1 VDVMSVKLR
10 RSNIL
15 DPIHAELDPRVWD
28 NPAATKPILK
38 PLHAHWIKK
47 QVYETLEK
55 AGYTDIEKWLTLV
68 LTGSL
73 TTYQYS
79 EESDV
84 DISLFVDSKVFP
96 EWSRAEMI
104 ALMVDK
110 LDGTTMPGTPFPLQD
125 FVVGEGIKPTDL
137 YKPGLRSGYNIDQ
150 GHWLVPPEH
159 DRVHDVKAEQGGFY
173 AWALQMA
180 DKMERLL
187 RYEPDQAIEFWH
199 SIHKKRQRD
208 MAKGKGD
215 FAESNIIYKMLA
227 NRGLFP
233 QISGV
238 SGEYIAKT
246 AASDWFAPSYMV
258 PDETKHAI
266 HEWAHT
272 LPWPLGSRMAPPDRY
287 HVTGVYSPSG
297 FGDPSHH
304 DWAESHSG
312 LTYPVQTTGVE
323 SFSPPK
329 VGEQAPVVMRVHHP
343 QLEADTERLMDEAQQ
358 RGLPVSRFPGGYKP
372 HITLGYSPTPLEVE
386 HPNMNFKVGP
396 LRDLHS
402 YYDELKQQREG
413 KTSVQTPMGFQTM
426 FHVSPRKNRESI
438 LEHGLEGHEQGRREE
453 SPWDYTWPQPPGNY
467 LFDNLDDARAY
478 THTMHQQINPRE
490 PGEYGHDNE
499 DYEEDRYEYP
509 DPPEGFEDWPEEE
522 QEAWHDEAEPVERN
536 DDPNGMDIYSVQ
548 AHGLPIAP
556 DPEALVSQKAH
567 DNDWDLGRIHDEQER
582 LRAEETGRGY
592 DPDSPNEELGGY
604 HGTEPK
610 RYYVP
615 TAVQPSRLALEEHHP
630 SWGLTPEHSE
640 EAHEETNDKEIP
652 TPWAKIPFTERPV
665 PGHEAK
671 IAGNPQVAK
680 FVYHPNSN
688 RLLLGQM
695 GREEGE
701 HSTHSELAHH
711 PIWEDVLPKEM
722 AFGDINENGYVTTH
736 ARPQISLDHDDMNQ
750 YQKQYMTEEAL
761 RRAVPGA
768 QFTNPTKKLNPA
780 WELPSDPE
788 VTYMGKPPVVTPRNE
803 PEERWQFKAS
813 NPVAHKVY
821 DETMQMGGST
831 RDLYGNG
838 PTARYGFAP
847 DLATQT
853 PIPEDQFSP
862 QAVEDFIA
870 RFKDRLHEP
879 GKYVGAWKHEGNI
892 VLDVTEGHDDHDE
905 AYQRAWNGHQ
915 KSMWDSVAN
924 QEVPVRGLDYEQP
937 LTAQ

>member
-1 VDVMSVKLR
+1 MPVA
-10 RSNIL
+10 NIL

-28 NPAATKPILK
+28 NPAAEKPSLK
-38 PLHAHWIKK
+38 TEHAHWIKR
-47 QVYETLEK
+47 VIYHTLK
-55 AGYTDIEKWLTLV
+55 TAGYTNVEDWLSLV
-68 LTGSL
+68 LTGSIC
-73 TTYQYS
+73 TYQYS
-79 EESDV
+79 NDSDI
-84 DISLFVDSKVFP
+84 DISLFVDVAKFP

-104 ALMVDK
+104 ALMVSK
-110 LDGTTMPGTPFPLQD
+110 LDGKTLPGTPFPLQD
-125 FVVGEGIKPTDL
+125 FVVGGGLKPSDL
-137 YKPGLRSGYNIDQ
+137 YKPGLRSGYDIDTNQ
-150 GHWLVPPEH
+150 WIVPPEKN
-159 DRVHDVKAEQGGFY
+159 RVHDVKAEQGGFY

-386 HPNMNFKVGP
+386 HPNMNFEVGP

-402 YYDELKQQREG
+402 YYDELKRQREG

-478 THTMHQQINPRE
+478 THTMHQQINPRDQGD
-490 PGEYGHDNE
+490 PTDWQ
-499 DYEEDRYEYP
+499 DEEDRYEYP
-509 DPPEGFEDWPEEE
+509 DPPEGFQDWPEDE

-556 DPEALVSQKAH
+556 DPEAQVSQRAH
-567 DNDWDLGRIHDEQER
+567 DNDWDLGRIHDEQEK
-582 LRAEETGRGY
+582 LRAEQTERGY

-630 SWGLTPEHSE
+630 SWDLTPESSE

-671 IAGNPQVAK
+671 TAARVLYNKFRPDPQ
-680 FVYHPNSN
+680 HP
-688 RLLLGQM
+688 RQGEKEPLLPFIYDP
-695 GREEGE
+695 E
-701 HSTHSELAHH
+701 
-711 PIWEDVLPKEM
+711 EDVVHLGPANAYHWQLAQRTPELKDAYEGDWNQP
-722 AFGDINENGYVTTH
+722 AFQAQSAGHIHGNMEWPSKHVTFFNGE
-736 ARPQISLDHDDMNQ
+736 PDQQESIIQ
-750 YQKQYMTEEAL
+750 AL
-761 RRAVPGA
+761 GGSRLKREYDW
-768 QFTNPTKKLNPA
+768 QFT
-780 WELPSDPE
+780 
-788 VTYMGKPPVVTPRNE
+788 
-803 PEERWQFKAS
+803 AS

-821 DETMQMGGST
+821 DETMQTGGST

-862 QAVEDFIA
+862 QFVEDFITK
-870 RFKDRLHEP
+870 FKDRLHER
-879 GKYVGAWKHEGNI
+879 GKYIGAWKHEGNI

-905 AYQRAWNGHQ
+905 AYRRAWNGHQ
-915 KSMWDSVAN
+915 KSMWDGRED
-924 QEVPVRGLDYEQP
+924 QEIPVRGLDYEQP
-937 LTAQ
+937 LTSE